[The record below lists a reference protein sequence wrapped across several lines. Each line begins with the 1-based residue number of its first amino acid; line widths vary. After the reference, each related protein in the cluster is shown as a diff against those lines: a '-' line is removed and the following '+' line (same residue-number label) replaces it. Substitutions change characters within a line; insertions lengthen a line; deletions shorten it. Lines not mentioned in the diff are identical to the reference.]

1 MRRALLVVAAV
12 MVLIAGIGI
21 YVVIN
26 RFGHQLPIPILRG
39 CEARTDAG
47 SVKLNADQMANAA
60 TIAAVGLT
68 RGLPDRAVVV
78 ALATAMQ
85 ESDLTNL
92 AGGDRDSVGLF
103 QQRPSQG
110 WGTVEQI
117 RDPRYAASAFYN
129 QLVKVRGWEEM
140 RVTEAAQLVQRS
152 AFPEAYQAWADEAQV
167 LGDAFVGATS
177 ERADVR
183 PGRRAH
189 VAGRGR
195 DRGARGRPSGR
206 LGCRGY
212 GLRRRGRPRRRPGP
226 DRLAIR
232 TLAGRPFRRA
242 QRLPGALR
250 RPGVDRGERR
260 VEPDR
265 GRSRRR
271 QPRHRRG
278 LSPRRW

>member
-1 MRRALLVVAAV
+1 MRRALLVVAVV

-21 YVVIN
+21 YVAIN

-39 CEARTDAG
+39 CEARTDTG

-85 ESDLTNL
+85 ESELTNL

-167 LGDAFVGATS
+167 LGDALVGD
-177 ERADVR
+177 RVRCGDVQPR
-183 PGRRAH
+183 SASRT
-189 VAGRGR
+189 
-195 DRGARGRPSGR
+195 
-206 LGCRGY
+206 L
-212 GLRRRGRPRRRPGP
+212 RGRPRPRRSAPACGPTGATWVRSRTAEIVLVAGRGP
-226 DRLAIR
+226 DRLAVR
-232 TLAGRPFRRA
+232 PLARRPFHRDGVPGSASATRSGPPRA
-242 QRLPGALR
+242 AHGARSRQR
-250 RPGVDRGERR
+250 RPRPPANVIAEVYG
-260 VEPDR
+260 
-265 GRSRRR
+265 S
-271 QPRHRRG
+271 
-278 LSPRRW
+278 